1 MEAMFLPNHLKKATT
16 HFDNIVRGRLEKC
29 ENADQMLEILAQEYD
44 LTKKLGV
51 FTKTVFIQGLKSAVG
66 MIDPEIKDGI

>member
-1 MEAMFLPNHLKKATT
+1 
-16 HFDNIVRGRLEKC
+16 
-29 ENADQMLEILAQEYD
+29 MLEILAQEYD

-51 FTKTVFIQGLKSAVG
+51 VTKTVFIQGLKSAVG